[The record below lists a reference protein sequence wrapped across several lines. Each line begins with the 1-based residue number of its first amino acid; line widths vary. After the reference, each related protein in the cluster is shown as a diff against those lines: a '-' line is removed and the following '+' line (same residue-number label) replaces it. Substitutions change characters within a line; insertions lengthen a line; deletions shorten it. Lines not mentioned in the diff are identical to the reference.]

1 MLMQFGGPDSLEAV
15 EPFLYNLFCDPDIV
29 EFPLAF
35 ILQKPIAKYIS
46 WSRAKTVSIKYGEIG
61 GKSPIIEQTVK
72 QEKALQ
78 LALNRHY
85 GDNEIFVCTAMRY
98 WKPFTSEVVK
108 NLLSKGI
115 TDVVLLPLYAQ
126 FSVTNAA
133 SSFHEWERVT
143 KQLGVSFNEK
153 RINEYYENPLYI
165 EAFNERIDS
174 ALLRFPNPKEVFILF
189 SAHGTPVNLVERGDP
204 YSHQIKKTME
214 LIMTNRNQDH
224 EYTLA
229 FQSKVGPRKWLTPT
243 TDDTIVKLIS
253 EGNKNILVV
262 PIAFVSDHIET
273 LHELNI
279 ESREIAT
286 HNGITQFEVCEGLND
301 SALFIKALTDISLEA
316 FESM

>member
-1 MLMQFGGPDSLEAV
+1 MQFGGPDSLDAV

-61 GKSPIIEQTVK
+61 GKSPIIEQTAK

-78 LALNRHY
+78 RALDQVT
-85 GDNEIFVCTAMRY
+85 GENEIFVCTAMRY
-98 WKPFTSEVVK
+98 WKPFTSEVIQR
-108 NLLSKGI
+108 LSGMGI

-143 KQLGVSFNEK
+143 KRFGVSFNEK

-165 EAFNERIDS
+165 SAFNERIDS
-174 ALLRFPNPKEVFILF
+174 ALHRFANPENVYILF

-214 LIMTNRNQDH
+214 LIMESRIHRHQ
-224 EYTLA
+224 YSLA

-279 ESREIAT
+279 ESREIAN
-286 HNGITQFEVCEGLND
+286 HNGVTQFEVCEGLND
-301 SALFIKALTDISLEA
+301 SPLFIRALTNISLEA